1 MQIRSKRFKAAITR
15 GRKLGLTMPEA
26 RILARLDTPERIQDF
41 ITRIPMNFE
50 PDGDTCLSVREVLRQ
65 RRAHCVEAAFVAAC
79 AFWMQG
85 ERPLVVDMQASDIDD
100 DHVIAVFKRGGGW
113 GAISKS
119 NGPWLRYRD
128 PIYRSLRE
136 LAMSYFPE
144 YNKGPLKTLRT
155 YSLPFDMRRLKPAQW
170 ITREGSCWEVVDT
183 IDASRHF
190 KLLTPAQAKHLRHR
204 DRTELRTEALKEYRK
219 PGHRKTHI

>member
-1 MQIRSKRFKAAITR
+1 MPIRSDKVKAAIAR
-15 GRKLGLTMPEA
+15 GLKLGLTLPEA
-26 RILARLDTPERIQDF
+26 RTLARLETPERIQDF
-41 ITRIPMNFE
+41 VSRIPMNFE
-50 PDGDTCLSVREVLRQ
+50 LDGDTSLSVREVLRQ
-65 RRAHCVEAAFVAAC
+65 RRAHCVEGAFVAAC
-79 AFWMQG
+79 AFWMHG
-85 ERPLVVDMQASDIDD
+85 ERPLLVDMQASDIDD
-100 DHVIAVFKRGGGW
+100 DHVIAVFKRGSCW

-155 YSLPFDMRRLKPAQW
+155 YSVPYDLRRLKPAQW
-170 ITREGSCWEVVDT
+170 ITREGSCWEVIDI
-183 IDASRHF
+183 IDAVQHF
-190 KLLTPAQAKHLRHR
+190 KLITAAQAKQLRKR

-219 PGHRKTHI
+219 PPARKTRP